1 MEVAIFDR
9 KGGEEVL
16 ATNGDD
22 IDDIWDGISDRI
34 DVGGGNSSIVNF
46 SQEACIVLNS
56 SMTGDEC
63 SLPRSPGEE
72 EKEEE
77 LEVASGCALVKD
89 EDDQMKPRK

>member
-1 MEVAIFDR
+1 MVDR
-9 KGGEEVL
+9 QSGEDYMIP
-16 ATNGDD
+16 NDD
-22 IDDIWDGISDRI
+22 NIDDIWDGISDRI

-63 SLPRSPGEE
+63 SLPRSPGKE